1 MREQEGSYLSRTIIL
16 FPLIATLVMSA
27 ILLHRY
33 LVISIWYLMVFVVF
47 FDISYLMFFMFDL

>member
-1 MREQEGSYLSRTIIL
+1 MREGEGSYLSRTIFL

-33 LVISIWYLMVFVVF
+33 LVISIWYLLVFVVF
-47 FDISYLMFFMFDL
+47 FDIPYLMFFMFDL